1 MLVDAFVIGGTWS
14 YLALCFFLDMLH
26 QNISPFVRSMILG
39 NAKEHIVATTKSGKP
54 HFSHISLIVSRMSRM
69 ALSWIC
75 VRRVV
80 IPVWAFVHE
89 KQVEGAFDVDNL
101 FSEL

>member
-1 MLVDAFVIGGTWS
+1 MVDAFVIVGAWS
-14 YLALCFFLDMLH
+14 YLALWFVLDTLH

-54 HFSHISLIVSRMSRM
+54 RSSHISLTVSRMSRM

-75 VRRVV
+75 VRRDV
-80 IPVWAFVHE
+80 IPFGLGLRPRKA
-89 KQVEGAFDVDNL
+89 
-101 FSEL
+101 S